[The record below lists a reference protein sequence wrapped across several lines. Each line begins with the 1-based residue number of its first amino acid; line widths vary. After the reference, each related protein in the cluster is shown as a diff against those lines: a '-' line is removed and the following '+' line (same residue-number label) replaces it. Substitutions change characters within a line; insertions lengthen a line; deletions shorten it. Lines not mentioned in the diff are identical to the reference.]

1 MIAKKRKNLNK
12 NIWKKYF
19 TKICIKSLIVWNNFF
34 IRIAVLLYLDSN
46 LEKQF
51 YLIKIILLID
61 ERILGV
67 LLLLIIFFA
76 FLFYVLSK

>member
-12 NIWKKYF
+12 NVWRKYF
-19 TKICIKSLIVWNNFF
+19 IKICIKSLIVWNNFF

-61 ERILGV
+61 ERNTWSFIVIDDFLCISILR
-67 LLLLIIFFA
+67 F
-76 FLFYVLSK
+76 K